1 MEQKQLMTEQEEML
15 NSLRKELKVTRYCS
29 LFVAVLLIIVIVGG
43 VSVMNML
50 RPAVEAVQEMQ
61 PVMEQMAEL
70 DVDMLNE
77 KIAQL
82 DIEGLNQ
89 AISELDMEEVTKALT
104 NMNDAVEKLQEIGE
118 GFSNFSSSVN
128 QSISGWFGN
137 KN

>member
-61 PVMEQMAEL
+61 PVIM
-70 DVDMLNE
+70 
-77 KIAQL
+77 
-82 DIEGLNQ
+82 
-89 AISELDMEEVTKALT
+89 
-104 NMNDAVEKLQEIGE
+104 
-118 GFSNFSSSVN
+118 
-128 QSISGWFGN
+128 
-137 KN
+137 